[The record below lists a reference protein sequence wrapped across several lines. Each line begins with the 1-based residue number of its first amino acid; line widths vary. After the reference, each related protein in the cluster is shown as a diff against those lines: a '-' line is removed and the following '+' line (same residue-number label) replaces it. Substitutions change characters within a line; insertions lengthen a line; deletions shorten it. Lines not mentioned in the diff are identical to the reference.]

1 MLYLLHIF
9 ICLCLLHC
17 VACLGVGGERFL
29 SIFVPFYNQFSQ
41 VNLSPMFLPI
51 INYDETPHVQAQG
64 SRSKTVGTGTAAAQ
78 HWSDFEEISHI
89 QGLRR
94 SPSKMVG
101 RVKSHLESNP
111 IPARDAQSTQ
121 TYLVHT
127 KTQRSHRTIFGYLLR
142 KMFNW
147 F

>member
-9 ICLCLLHC
+9 YMCVSVTLCSLSGC
-17 VACLGVGGERFL
+17 WGGGFL

-41 VNLSPMFLPI
+41 VNLIPMFLPI
-51 INYDETPHVQAQG
+51 INCEEIPHVQRKR
-64 SRSKTVGTGTAAAQ
+64 SCSKTVGTGTAAPQ

-127 KTQRSHRTIFGYLLR
+127 KTQRSHRTETELCLGIS
-142 KMFNW
+142 
-147 F
+147 